1 MSVGQ
6 KTPQRFGGRGQSYST
21 QTFGGELLHKPIHLA
36 EGDLAQGHVLFLQPF
51 QQSARPPTVIG
62 HGGFR

>member
-6 KTPQRFGGRGQSYST
+6 KTPQRFGGRGQSYSA

-36 EGDLAQGHVLFLQPF
+36 EGDLPQGHVLFLQPF
-51 QQSARPPTVIG
+51 QQIARPPTVIG